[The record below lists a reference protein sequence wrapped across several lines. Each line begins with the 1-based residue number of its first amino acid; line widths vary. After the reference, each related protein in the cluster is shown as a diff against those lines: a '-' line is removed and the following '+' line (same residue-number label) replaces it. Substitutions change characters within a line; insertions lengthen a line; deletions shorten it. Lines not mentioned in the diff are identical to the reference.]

1 MTTGGSNSLQDKT
14 CVMTGA
20 TSGIGLAAAV
30 ELAARGARLVL
41 VARNPA
47 RADEAIRAI
56 HARTPNAPIE
66 IVRGDLARLADVRDA
81 ADAILARCP
90 EIHLLWNNAGV
101 VKLRRELTA
110 DGFEAMF
117 GVNHLAY
124 FVMTG
129 RLLDRLRATPG
140 ARIVSTASEAHRFG
154 GALDFDDLQSERSF
168 GPFKT
173 YGRSKLCNILWTRE
187 LARRLDGSGVTA
199 NCFHPG
205 AGRDAT
211 RPDRRHVDAPRRQ
224 GRRALHA
231 DARAGR
237 EHRRLPRDGARGGAP
252 QRPLFREVARAEA
265 GRVRTGRRGS
275 EAAVGRQREAGRG
288 RGLRAERSRRA
299 ADPVAPRGD
308 VRAAT
313 RHCRSADCV
322 PRADRVSFGVRPS
335 PASSGRDRRYSP

>member
-1 MTTGGSNSLQDKT
+1 LARYAGLLRDKT

-47 RADEAIRAI
+47 RADDALAAIRA
-56 HARTPNAPIE
+56 RTPDAQVE
-66 IVRGDLARLADVRDA
+66 VVRGDLAKLAEVRGA

-90 EIHLLWNNAGV
+90 QIDVLFNNAGV
-101 VKLRRELTA
+101 VKLKRETTP

-124 FVMTG
+124 FVMTN

-168 GPFKT
+168 GGFKT

-187 LARRLDGSGVTA
+187 LARRLAGSGVTA

-205 AGRDAT
+205 AVAT
-211 RPDRRHVDAPRRQ
+211 RLGQTDAAWTKLLSRVLGLFMLSPEQ
-224 GRRALHA
+224 GASTGVFLA
-231 DARAGR
+231 T
-237 EHRRLPRDGARGGAP
+237 AP
-252 QRPLFREVARAEA
+252 EVANVS
-265 GRVRTGRRGS
+265 GRYFAKSREKKPAAYGQDDAAAKRLWDVS
-275 EAAVGRQREAGRG
+275 EALVG
-288 RGLRAERSRRA
+288 
-299 ADPVAPRGD
+299 V
-308 VRAAT
+308 
-313 RHCRSADCV
+313 
-322 PRADRVSFGVRPS
+322 
-335 PASSGRDRRYSP
+335 

>member
-1 MTTGGSNSLQDKT
+1 MTADATSALHGKT

-47 RADEAIRAI
+47 RADETIRAV

-66 IVRGDLARLADVRDA
+66 IVRGDLARLADVRSA
-81 ADAILARCP
+81 ADAILARCG
-90 EIHLLWNNAGV
+90 EIHLLWNNAGI

-168 GPFKT
+168 GTFKT

-205 AGRDAT
+205 AVATRLGQTDAT
-211 RPDRRHVDAPRRQ
+211 WTRLVGRVVGLFMLTPEQGASTGVFLATAPEVAHVSGRYFAKSRERKPAAYAQDDA
-224 GRRALHA
+224 AA
-231 DARAGR
+231 
-237 EHRRLPRDGARGGAP
+237 RRLWDASEK
-252 QRPLFREVARAEA
+252 LVA
-265 GRVRTGRRGS
+265 
-275 EAAVGRQREAGRG
+275 
-288 RGLRAERSRRA
+288 GL
-299 ADPVAPRGD
+299 V
-308 VRAAT
+308 
-313 RHCRSADCV
+313 
-322 PRADRVSFGVRPS
+322 
-335 PASSGRDRRYSP
+335 

>member
-1 MTTGGSNSLQDKT
+1 MTTEASLRDKT

-47 RADEAIRAI
+47 RADDALAAIRA
-56 HARTPNAPIE
+56 RTPDASVE
-66 IVRGDLARLADVRDA
+66 VVRGDLAKLAEVRAA

-90 EIHLLWNNAGV
+90 QIDILFNNAGI
-101 VKLRRELTA
+101 VKLKRETTP

-124 FVMTG
+124 FVMTN
-129 RLLDRLRATPG
+129 RLLDRLRATPN

-168 GPFKT
+168 GGFKT

-187 LARRLDGSGVTA
+187 LARRLAGSGVTA

-205 AGRDAT
+205 GVAT
-211 RPDRRHVDAPRRQ
+211 RLGQTDAAWTKLLSKLIGVFMLTPEQ
-224 GRRALHA
+224 GASTGVFLA
-231 DARAGR
+231 T
-237 EHRRLPRDGARGGAP
+237 AP
-252 QRPLFREVARAEA
+252 EVAS
-265 GRVRTGRRGS
+265 V
-275 EAAVGRQREAGRG
+275 
-288 RGLRAERSRRA
+288 
-299 ADPVAPRGD
+299 
-308 VRAAT
+308 
-313 RHCRSADCV
+313 
-322 PRADRVSFGVRPS
+322 
-335 PASSGRDRRYSP
+335 SGRYFAKSREKKPAAYGQDDAAAKRLWEISETLVGS

>member
-1 MTTGGSNSLQDKT
+1 MTTNGAKSLLGKT

-20 TSGIGLAAAV
+20 TSGIGLAASV

-47 RADEAIRAI
+47 RTDQAVRAI
-56 HARTPNAPIE
+56 HARTANAPIE
-66 IVRGDLARLADVRDA
+66 IVRGDLARLAEVRDA
-81 ADAILARCP
+81 AESILARCP

-124 FVMTG
+124 FVMTS
-129 RLLDRLRATPG
+129 RLQGRLRATPG
-140 ARIVSTASEAHRFG
+140 ARIVSTASDAHRFG

-168 GPFKT
+168 GTFKT

-205 AGRDAT
+205 AVAT
-211 RPDRRHVDAPRRQ
+211 RLGQTDASWTRVFGKVIGLFMLTPEQ
-224 GRRALHA
+224 GASTGVFLA
-231 DARAGR
+231 T
-237 EHRRLPRDGARGGAP
+237 AP
-252 QRPLFREVARAEA
+252 EVAN
-265 GRVRTGRRGS
+265 V
-275 EAAVGRQREAGRG
+275 
-288 RGLRAERSRRA
+288 
-299 ADPVAPRGD
+299 
-308 VRAAT
+308 
-313 RHCRSADCV
+313 
-322 PRADRVSFGVRPS
+322 
-335 PASSGRDRRYSP
+335 SGRYFAKSREKKPAAYAQDDAAAKRLWDASEKLVAGVA

>member
-1 MTTGGSNSLQDKT
+1 MTADASLRDKT

-47 RADEAIRAI
+47 RADDALAAVR
-56 HARTPNAPIE
+56 ARTPDAPVE
-66 IVRGDLARLADVRDA
+66 IVRGYLAKLAEVRDA

-90 EIHLLWNNAGV
+90 QIDVLFNNAGI
-101 VKLRRELTA
+101 VKLKRETTP

-124 FVMTG
+124 FVMTN
-129 RLLDRLRATPG
+129 RLLDRLRATPN

-168 GPFKT
+168 GGFKT

-187 LARRLDGSGVTA
+187 LARRLAGSGVTA

-205 AGRDAT
+205 AVAT
-211 RPDRRHVDAPRRQ
+211 RLGQTDAAWTKLLSRVLGLFMLSPEQ
-224 GRRALHA
+224 GASTGVFLA
-231 DARAGR
+231 T
-237 EHRRLPRDGARGGAP
+237 AP
-252 QRPLFREVARAEA
+252 EVAN
-265 GRVRTGRRGS
+265 V
-275 EAAVGRQREAGRG
+275 
-288 RGLRAERSRRA
+288 
-299 ADPVAPRGD
+299 
-308 VRAAT
+308 
-313 RHCRSADCV
+313 
-322 PRADRVSFGVRPS
+322 
-335 PASSGRDRRYSP
+335 SGRYFAKSREKKPAAYGQDDAAAKRLWEISESLVGS

>member
-1 MTTGGSNSLQDKT
+1 MTTDATKPLQGKT

-20 TSGIGLAAAV
+20 SSGLGLAGAV

-47 RADEAIRAI
+47 RADDALRAI
-56 HARTPNAPIE
+56 HARTPHAPVE
-66 IVRGDLARLADVRDA
+66 IVRGDLARLAEVRDA

-101 VKLRRELTA
+101 MKLRRELTA

-140 ARIVSTASEAHRFG
+140 SRIVSTASEAHRFG
-154 GALDFDDLQSERSF
+154 GALDFDDLQGERSF
-168 GPFKT
+168 GTFKS

-205 AGRDAT
+205 GVAT
-211 RPDRRHVDAPRRQ
+211 RLGQTDASWT
-224 GRRALHA
+224 
-231 DARAGR
+231 
-237 EHRRLPRDGARGGAP
+237 RL
-252 QRPLFREVARAEA
+252 V
-265 GRVRTGRRGS
+265 GRVI
-275 EAAVGRQREAGRG
+275 
-288 RGLRAERSRRA
+288 GLFMLTPEQ
-299 ADPVAPRGD
+299 G
-308 VRAAT
+308 
-313 RHCRSADCV
+313 
-322 PRADRVSFGVRPS
+322 
-335 PASSGRDRRYSP
+335 ASSGVFLATAPAVANVSGRYFAKSREKKPAAYAQDDAAARRLWDVSEKLIAGAS